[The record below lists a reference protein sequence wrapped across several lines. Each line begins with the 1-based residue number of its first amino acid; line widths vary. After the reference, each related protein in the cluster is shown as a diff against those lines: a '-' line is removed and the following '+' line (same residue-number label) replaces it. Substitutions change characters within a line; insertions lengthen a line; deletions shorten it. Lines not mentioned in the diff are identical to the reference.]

1 MFSVAEL
8 GGLAGTVTPSIESVR
23 FFRFFLNALIAPLS
37 LKISEYKSWLRHWMS
52 TVMYFIFIL
61 CRHYL
66 GDFNVWSDEQLLMEV
81 LNYAHRYG
89 KSPWRKLGCIRML
102 CAWSECQQTK
112 EVVDYLDNLKDYEK
126 SGVPENAGTDSSDG
140 FDLGRMR
147 RLMDRLGNPQ
157 SKYKIVHVA
166 GTKGK
171 GSTSAFLS
179 NILRAEGYSVGCYTS
194 PHVRTIRE
202 RMSVGTHETPVS
214 AAKLCSTFQRIR
226 KILDQAVAH
235 EHGFLSHFEVLTAL
249 AFTVFADQNVDIAVV
264 EAGLGG
270 ARDATN
276 IISSSELA
284 AAVITTIGKEHLA
297 ALGGSLESIALAK
310 SGIIKHSCPVILGGP
325 FLPHIEQIIR
335 NRALAM
341 CSPVISAAEVGN
353 RSRITGFGS
362 VNEKPHQS
370 CDILIEIEKKT
381 PLFIQLLDVNI
392 SMLGYHQ
399 LQNAVTATCVALCLR
414 DQGWKISDVS
424 IRTALEST
432 QLLGR
437 SQFLMKEEVEALGLR
452 GSMVLLDG
460 AHTQESAKALINT
473 ISAVRQDSM
482 LVLVVAMASDK
493 DHSGFAKELLL
504 GLPFEAVLLTEVNI
518 AGGNSRI
525 ASEVLLR
532 DVWTKA
538 CSELGVKFTHEDI
551 IDDLKLLDASDRSTA
566 TSGEMILATGSP
578 VLSCLRAGHKILQA
592 RTGKKPGIIV
602 VTGSL
607 HIISSVL
614 SSINS

>member
-1 MFSVAEL
+1 
-8 GGLAGTVTPSIESVR
+8 
-23 FFRFFLNALIAPLS
+23 
-37 LKISEYKSWLRHWMS
+37 
-52 TVMYFIFIL
+52 
-61 CRHYL
+61 
-66 GDFNVWSDEQLLMEV
+66 MEV

-264 EAGLGG
+264 EVRLLAAGLGG